1 MTFLAGALITLL
13 IAGYPL
19 HRAVVRASA
28 ATEREAEACTDVL
41 GLLATVA
48 YADARINHERQ
59 SNQALLRIGAKAV
72 RKYADA
78 ALDAEAAEM
87 FRTVAEARAD
97 IAEDEAKRAHAA
109 LRGLLTNL
117 ARQDELRPDQPC
129 GRVLAFER
137 NHS

>member
-1 MTFLAGALITLL
+1 MGALGL
-13 IAGYPL
+13 
-19 HRAVVRASA
+19 
-28 ATEREAEACTDVL
+28 EREAEACTDVL

-87 FRTVAEARAD
+87 FRTVAGSR
-97 IAEDEAKRAHAA
+97 RSPRTSGRT
-109 LRGLLTNL
+109 RGT
-117 ARQDELRPDQPC
+117 
-129 GRVLAFER
+129 
-137 NHS
+137 